1 MEPVLKTKIDR
12 ILSKKIQKGLNY
24 LDLPFGLAL
33 ASKAKIPSM
42 NNFMFSK
49 CQCGK
54 SSVGFFMSSFDFY
67 TGLCSIGDTLIWVQT
82 RGGVIITGVLH
93 SAGTE
98 KEQ

>member
-1 MEPVLKTKIDR
+1 M
-12 ILSKKIQKGLNY
+12 
-24 LDLPFGLAL
+24 DLPFGLAF

-49 CQCGK
+49 CQCIK
-54 SSVGFFMSSFDFY
+54 SSVGFFMSSFDLY